1 MTSAPAERPRRKGA
15 GSRDGRSRRGE
26 QNRAQ
31 IVEAIVSLI
40 RAGEQAPTAEQIALH
55 AGVGTRTLFRH
66 FADMEGLYSAVGQRV
81 GREVLPMFE
90 SACFEGGTRARARA
104 LLVCRSR
111 IFETIAPFRRRQ
123 TPQEARSS
131 SISAG
136 TALFEERLRRQLEEA
151 LGPEL
156 AACDVDRREALDAL
170 LSWES
175 WNRLRTTRRLGGK
188 RVVQLLEEATLAL
201 LGEARKESP

>member
-31 IVEAIVSLI
+31 IVEAILALI

-66 FADMEGLYSAVGQRV
+66 FADMEGLYTAVGQRV
-81 GREVLPMFE
+81 GREVLPIFG
-90 SACFEGGTRARARA
+90 SAGFEGETRARVRA

-136 TALFEERLRRQLEEA
+136 TALFEEHLRQQLQEA

-156 AACDVDRREALDAL
+156 AACGADRLEALDAL

-188 RVVQLLEEATLAL
+188 RVVQLLEDATLAL

>member
-1 MTSAPAERPRRKGA
+1 MTSAPAERSGRKRT
-15 GSRDGRSRRGE
+15 GSRDGRSRRGD

-31 IVEAIVSLI
+31 IVEAILALI
-40 RAGEQAPTAEQIALH
+40 RAGEQSPTAEQIAGQ

-66 FADMEGLYSAVGQRV
+66 FADMEGLYTAVGQRV
-81 GREVLPMFE
+81 AREVLPIFE
-90 SACFEGGTRARARA
+90 SSRFEGATRDRVRA

-131 SISAG
+131 SITAG
-136 TALFEERLRRQLEEA
+136 TSLFEERLRRQLQEA

-156 AACDVDRREALDAL
+156 AACDANRLEALDAL

-175 WNRLRTTRRLGGK
+175 WNRLRTTRRLGGR
-188 RVVQLLEEATLAL
+188 RVVQLLEDATLTL
-201 LGEARKESP
+201 LGEA